1 MYIYLANN
9 LSLSL
14 SRLASRSR
22 HFGELAKAKV
32 TMHINSKKDENIHMA
47 FLLSARMST
56 ADQRLATQV

>member
-1 MYIYLANN
+1 MYIYLANK

-14 SRLASRSR
+14 SRLASR

-56 ADQRLATQV
+56 ADQRVVTQV